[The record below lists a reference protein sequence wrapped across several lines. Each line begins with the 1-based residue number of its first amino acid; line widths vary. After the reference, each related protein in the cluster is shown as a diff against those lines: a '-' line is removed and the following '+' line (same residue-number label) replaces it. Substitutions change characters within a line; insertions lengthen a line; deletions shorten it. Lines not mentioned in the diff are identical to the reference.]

1 MLREGCH
8 VCAFAGAFLDAPR
21 RFKGKELGVI
31 LASIALGGQS
41 HARAGC
47 TPPEVADFVSERDV
61 R

>member
-1 MLREGCH
+1 M
-8 VCAFAGAFLDAPR
+8 CAFAGAFLDAPR
-21 RFKGKELGVI
+21 RFKGKEPSVI

-47 TPPEVADFVSERDV
+47 TPPEVVDFVSERDV